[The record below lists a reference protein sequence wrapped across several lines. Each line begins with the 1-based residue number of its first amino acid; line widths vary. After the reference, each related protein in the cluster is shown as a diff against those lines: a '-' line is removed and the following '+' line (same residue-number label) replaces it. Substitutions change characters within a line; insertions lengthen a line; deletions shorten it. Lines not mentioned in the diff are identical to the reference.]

1 MFRKSTI
8 EALEYQRILKIISEY
23 WPKGIGFRPPE
34 FLKNSDLIEKRFSI
48 VKDLMELVEIEP
60 EVADEGLEDI
70 TDIVSD
76 RGKGI
81 VFAPYEIKSVYKMN
95 NYFSKVYGI
104 AKRSDYR
111 AFADLIL
118 NMENYPVISKKI
130 EGVFDA
136 QFEVKDGASP
146 TLKFIRKQIKQKE
159 SILRKRLES
168 FMKKHKDDLQEEIV
182 TVREG
187 RYVIPVKREF
197 RSKAEGVVHGI
208 SNTGNT
214 LFIEPSFA
222 VDINNDVRTLK
233 LEEKQE
239 IYKILLE
246 LTHFILKFKDS
257 LVKNMLITKELI
269 EYIAIA
275 RYARDY
281 GCIIPESGEG
291 DEIRVINGRH
301 PVLLSGEREIIPV
314 TLDISEG
321 VNTVVIS
328 GPNAG
333 GKTATLKLMGIFSL
347 MFQSGIPIPAESG
360 TVLPVFD
367 NVFAVIGDDQSVAE
381 SVSTFTANMIHLKEV
396 LKSASSRSLVLLDEL
411 GSSTAP
417 KEGAALAIAILK
429 KLKAKGVKTFV
440 TTHFDEIKQFASR
453 TEDSLNLAMGFDI
466 KEGVPTY
473 HIFEGIPGSSYAF
486 SIAKMV
492 GFDEDVISDAQK
504 SNGKEVASG
513 ETDFVAFQEKIKE
526 LERKEKLL
534 DEKLRYYDTIAERYE
549 KKLKGVKKDA
559 KEIIER
565 AKIDKEKLLKETRR
579 EIEKLVREIKES
591 NASKESIKKARKFL
605 SKQKEKQNRE
615 AFIEVKEGDFVKL
628 RDISGVGKVKKVLGG
643 KIVVDID
650 GTSYTVARSSVSEKV
665 EDYKLEPKGVTVKLR
680 ENREMSY
687 DLDIRGKRVG
697 EGVNIVDRYIDD
709 AMITGVEKFRIIHGK
724 GTGALKNAIFKFLKN
739 DKRIASFY
747 ADEGP
752 GGDGCTIVEL

>member
-8 EALEYQRILKIISEY
+8 EALEYQRILNIISSY
-23 WPKGIGFRPPE
+23 WPKSISFRPPE
-34 FLKNSDLIEKRFSI
+34 FLKSSDSIENRFSI
-48 VKDLMELVEIEP
+48 VKDLMELIEIEP
-60 EVADEGLEDI
+60 EIADEGLEDI

-76 RGKGI
+76 RGKGV

-95 NYFSKVYGI
+95 KYFSKVYGI
-104 AKRSDYR
+104 AKRSEYR
-111 AFADLIL
+111 AFAGLIL
-118 NMENYPVISKKI
+118 NMEDYPVVSKKI
-130 EGVFDA
+130 EAVFDA

-159 SILRKRLES
+159 MILRKRLES
-168 FMKKHKDDLQEEIV
+168 FMKKHKDDLQEEII
-182 TVREG
+182 TIREG

-214 LFIEPSFA
+214 LFVEPSFA

-246 LTHFILKFKDS
+246 LTHFIMKFRDS
-257 LVKNMLITKELI
+257 LVKNMMITKELI

-281 GCIIPESGEG
+281 GCIIPEFAEG
-291 DEIRVINGRH
+291 GEIRIVSGRH
-301 PVLLSGEREIIPV
+301 PVLLSSGKEIVPISLNIP
-314 TLDISEG
+314 EG

-333 GKTATLKLMGIFSL
+333 GKTATLKLIGIFSL
-347 MFQSGIPIPAESG
+347 MFQSGIPIPADSG
-360 TVLPVFD
+360 TILPVFD

-396 LKSASSRSLVLLDEL
+396 LKSVSSRSLVLLDEL

-417 KEGAALAIAILK
+417 REGAALAIAIIRKLK
-429 KLKAKGVKTFV
+429 KKGAKTFI
-440 TTHFDEIKQFASR
+440 TTHFDEIKQFASG

-466 KEGVPTY
+466 KEGIPTY

-492 GFDEDVISDAQK
+492 GFDEDVVNEAQK
-504 SNGKEVASG
+504 SIGMNTSSS

-526 LERKEKLL
+526 IERKEKLL
-534 DEKLRYYDTIAERYE
+534 DEKLRYYDSIIEKYE
-549 KKLKGVKKDA
+549 QRLKGVKKEA
-559 KEIIER
+559 KDIIER
-565 AKIDKEKLLKETRR
+565 AKIDKEKILNETRR
-579 EIEKLVREIKES
+579 EIERLVKEIKES
-591 NASKESIKKARKFL
+591 NASKESIKKARKIL
-605 SKQKEKQNRE
+605 SKPKKMENRE
-615 AFIEVKEGDFVKL
+615 GLVEVREGDFIKL
-628 RDISGVGKVKKVLGG
+628 RNISGIGKVKKILGG
-643 KIVVDID
+643 KIVVDIN
-650 GTSYTVARSSVSEKV
+650 GTSYTVARSSVLEKV
-665 EDYKLEPKGVTVKLR
+665 EDYKEEPKGITVKLR
-680 ENREMSY
+680 EERDMSY

-724 GTGALKNAIFKFLKN
+724 GTGALKNAIYKFLKN
-739 DKRIASFY
+739 DNRVASFY